1 MKRWHEDYARTHR
14 EWRKHYLSHVES
26 NINWT
31 KEVGKDPYEISCVC
45 DKQVGRFR
53 KKDAW
58 DCGKTQCCIC
68 HGDKYP
74 KRYKKKQELV
84 ADMKYREE
92 LKEGGW

>member
-1 MKRWHEDYARTHR
+1 MKRWHEDYPRTHR
-14 EWRKHYLSHVES
+14 EWRKHYLSHVQS
-26 NINWT
+26 NIDWT
-31 KEVGKDPYEISCVC
+31 KEVGKDPYEIACVC
-45 DKQVGRFR
+45 DEQKGRFR

-68 HGDKYP
+68 HGYKYP